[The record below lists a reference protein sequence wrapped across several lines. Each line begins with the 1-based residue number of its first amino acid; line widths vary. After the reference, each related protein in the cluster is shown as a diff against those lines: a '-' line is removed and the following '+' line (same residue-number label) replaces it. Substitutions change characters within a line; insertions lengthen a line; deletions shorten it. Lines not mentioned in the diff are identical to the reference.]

1 MRPATTRHAY
11 DVLRRRI
18 LMTMIM
24 VPAVPFLLALAVG
37 VHHFNTAVRD
47 ATLQRVVRIAE
58 DHRDAIQ
65 AFLDER
71 RADLEFIA
79 ASWSF
84 DELAAE
90 DSLAAVLDGLQRTS
104 PAFVDLGVFNADGV
118 HVAYEGP
125 YQLTGRVYREAEWFR
140 HVLERGH
147 DISDVFLGFRNSPH
161 FVVAI
166 ASGEGAER
174 WVLRATIDTA
184 LFNRLVEGVR
194 IGRTGEAYV
203 LNRAGVFQTERR
215 SGGELMETAPEDIGL
230 GEGGDGVVTAVSRDA
245 AGVRYVWAT
254 TRLNDGNWL
263 LVVRQDVAD
272 AFSPLHRATYIGL
285 LILVGGGAVIV
296 LLAVSFSNRLIRR
309 IQRADAETRDLNQQ
323 LIVASRL
330 AEIGEMSAG
339 FAHEINNPL
348 QIIRSEQALAET
360 IIRDL
365 RASGAL
371 AESADVAD
379 LEDSIQ
385 QIRVQIDRCASV
397 TQGILKFARR
407 TESSAR
413 EVRLAEFVPE
423 VAAMV
428 SRKAAVAGIRLAV
441 DVGRDAPVVTAD
453 PAQLQQVILNLVNNA
468 FDAVEARHG
477 VEGGEVGIG
486 VARADG
492 RAEITVRDN
501 GTGISAADLD
511 KIFTPFFT
519 TKPVGKGTGLGL
531 SVCFGIVESMGGTI
545 RVASQ
550 ENTGTTFTVS
560 LAAAQ
565 REKELEARS

>member
-1 MRPATTRHAY
+1 
-11 DVLRRRI
+11 
-18 LMTMIM
+18 
-24 VPAVPFLLALAVG
+24 
-37 VHHFNTAVRD
+37 
-47 ATLQRVVRIAE
+47 
-58 DHRDAIQ
+58 
-65 AFLDER
+65 
-71 RADLEFIA
+71 
-79 ASWSF
+79 
-84 DELAAE
+84 
-90 DSLAAVLDGLQRTS
+90 
-104 PAFVDLGVFNADGV
+104 
-118 HVAYEGP
+118 
-125 YQLTGRVYREAEWFR
+125 
-140 HVLERGH
+140 
-147 DISDVFLGFRNSPH
+147 
-161 FVVAI
+161 
-166 ASGEGAER
+166 
-174 WVLRATIDTA
+174 
-184 LFNRLVEGVR
+184 
-194 IGRTGEAYV
+194 
-203 LNRAGVFQTERR
+203 
-215 SGGELMETAPEDIGL
+215 METAPEDIGL
-230 GEGGDGVVTAVSRDA
+230 GEGGDGVVTAVGRDA

-254 TRLNDGNWL
+254 TWLNDGNWL

-272 AFSPLHRATYIGL
+272 AFSPLHRAIYIGL

-309 IQRADAETRDLNQQ
+309 IQRADAESRDLNQQ

-365 RASGAL
+365 RTSGAL

-413 EVRLAEFVPE
+413 EVRLADFVPE

-441 DVGRDAPVVTAD
+441 DVGRDAPVVSAD

-477 VEGGEVGIG
+477 AEGGEVAIE

-492 RAEITVRDN
+492 RVEIAVRDN
-501 GTGISAADLD
+501 GTGIGAADLER
-511 KIFTPFFT
+511 IFTPFFT

-560 LAAAQ
+560 LAAADRGQ
-565 REKELEARS
+565 GTEARS